1 MATEG
6 VPESMPTHG
15 GSQKGD
21 RSAGTQI
28 LAHPKTHDVLG
39 ILGIAVAL
47 FLLTSLLSY
56 DSLDPSFFS
65 SGGGPEH
72 QVHNYGGR
80 WGAELAGDLLEL
92 LGIGALI
99 VPLFLVLFSWRF
111 LSARTTPSVVWKLAG
126 CMLLVASLG
135 LLAQLF
141 AETGLP
147 VGRTWERPGGFV
159 GEELHRIFSPLAG
172 RIGLPLLGLTT
183 FILGVVCLS
192 SRPLSGLSAGCRN
205 IIQRAAARVKERRA
219 AKAHLPGRI
228 RPPYTPPAEDEPR
241 TESRSTPI
249 VVVAPVQAETVGESS
264 LRQLESSTADDLPP
278 QGSFPFA
285 VPEEGFQTP
294 PLSLLDLPTAAE
306 SELSDDERQANA
318 AILERKLLDFGVEGR
333 VTQAQPGPVITR
345 YEIEPGPGIKI
356 NRIVA
361 LADDLA
367 LALRALSVRVVA
379 PIPGKAVVGVEIPNR
394 RRAMVH
400 LREILASRAF
410 EGSAAHLPLALGKD
424 IAGEPYVV
432 DLGQMP
438 HLLIAGATG
447 SGKSVCLNALI
458 VSLLYKAT
466 ADNIRVLL
474 IDPKRVE
481 LSIYDGIPHLAER
494 VVCDPK
500 EAAKRLQRLVIHME
514 GRYKLFARLGARNIV
529 SYNRLI
535 RIARREGGGEVFQP
549 LPYLVVVI
557 DELADLMLTAAAD
570 VERAIARL
578 AQMARAVGIHLIVAT
593 QRPSVDVI
601 TGIIKANF
609 PARLAFQ
616 VSSKVDSRTILD
628 MNGAEQLLG
637 DGDMLFIPPSS
648 SKPHRIHG
656 SFVSDIEIKRVV
668 DFLKAQGKAEEFP
681 WSLLPAEEEQESTG
695 NEEDELYRQAVD
707 LVVATRQ
714 ASISMIQR
722 RLRIGFNRAAR
733 MIERMEH
740 ERIVSRVE
748 GGGPREVLVEPRNS
762 GA

>member
-6 VPESMPTHG
+6 IPEPMATQGESRG
-15 GSQKGD
+15 GD
-21 RSAGTQI
+21 RSPGTQF
-28 LAHPKTHDVLG
+28 LTHPKTHEALG

-47 FLLTSLLSY
+47 FLLASLLSY
-56 DSLDPSFFS
+56 DSLDPSFFN
-65 SGGGPEH
+65 SGGGPGH

-80 WGAELAGDLLEL
+80 WGAELAGDFLGLVGVGALVVPFFLIL
-92 LGIGALI
+92 LG
-99 VPLFLVLFSWRF
+99 WRF
-111 LSARTTPSVVWKLAG
+111 LSAKATPFVIWKLVGCVLLLAG
-126 CMLLVASLG
+126 LG

-141 AETGLP
+141 ARTGLP
-147 VGRTWERPGGFV
+147 GGRIWERPGGFV
-159 GEELHRIFSPLAG
+159 GEELHQIFSPLVG
-172 RIGLPLLGLTT
+172 RVGLPLLGLTT
-183 FILGVVCLS
+183 LALAAACLS
-192 SRPLSGLSAGCRN
+192 SRPLAGFSFGCRGM
-205 IIQRAAARVKERRA
+205 IERVVTRVRERRA
-219 AKAHLPGRI
+219 AKAQLPGRI
-228 RPPYTPPAEDEPR
+228 RPPYTPPDEEEPR
-241 TESRSTPI
+241 VESRSF
-249 VVVAPVQAETVGESS
+249 PVLAE
-264 LRQLESSTADDLPP
+264 LPP
-278 QGSFPFA
+278 VVPTTESEAPAIDPPPQPSFPF
-285 VPEEGFQTP
+285 VVSKEGFQTP
-294 PLSLLDLPTAAE
+294 PLSLLDLPTGVE
-306 SELSDDERQANA
+306 SGLCDEEREANA
-318 AILERKLLDFGVEGR
+318 QILERKLLDFGVEGR

-394 RRAMVH
+394 RRAVVH
-400 LREILASRAF
+400 LREVLASKAF

-466 ADNIRVLL
+466 ADNLRLLL

-481 LSIYDGIPHLAER
+481 LSIYDGTPHLAER

-500 EAAKRLQRLVIHME
+500 EASKRLQRLVIHME

-529 SYNRLI
+529 SYNRLV

-648 SKPHRIHG
+648 AKPHRIHG

-681 WSLLPAEEEQESTG
+681 WSLLPAEEEQESSG
-695 NEEDELYRQAVD
+695 SEEDELYRQAVD

-714 ASISMIQR
+714 ASISLIQR

-740 ERIVSRVE
+740 ERIVSRTE
-748 GGGPREVLVEPRNS
+748 GGGPREVLVEQRHP
-762 GA
+762 

>member
-1 MATEG
+1 
-6 VPESMPTHG
+6 
-15 GSQKGD
+15 
-21 RSAGTQI
+21 
-28 LAHPKTHDVLG
+28 
-39 ILGIAVAL
+39 
-47 FLLTSLLSY
+47 
-56 DSLDPSFFS
+56 
-65 SGGGPEH
+65 
-72 QVHNYGGR
+72 
-80 WGAELAGDLLEL
+80 
-92 LGIGALI
+92 
-99 VPLFLVLFSWRF
+99 
-111 LSARTTPSVVWKLAG
+111 
-126 CMLLVASLG
+126 
-135 LLAQLF
+135 
-141 AETGLP
+141 
-147 VGRTWERPGGFV
+147 
-159 GEELHRIFSPLAG
+159 
-172 RIGLPLLGLTT
+172 
-183 FILGVVCLS
+183 
-192 SRPLSGLSAGCRN
+192 
-205 IIQRAAARVKERRA
+205 
-219 AKAHLPGRI
+219 
-228 RPPYTPPAEDEPR
+228 
-241 TESRSTPI
+241 
-249 VVVAPVQAETVGESS
+249 
-264 LRQLESSTADDLPP
+264 
-278 QGSFPFA
+278 
-285 VPEEGFQTP
+285 
-294 PLSLLDLPTAAE
+294 
-306 SELSDDERQANA
+306 
-318 AILERKLLDFGVEGR
+318 

-394 RRAMVH
+394 RRAVVH
-400 LREILASRAF
+400 LREVLASRAF

-466 ADNIRVLL
+466 ADNIRLLL

-637 DGDMLFIPPSS
+637 DGDMLFVPPSS

-681 WSLLPAEEEQESTG
+681 WSLLPAEEELESSG
-695 NEEDELYRQAVD
+695 NEDDELYRQAVD
-707 LVVATRQ
+707 LVVTTRQ

-748 GGGPREVLVEPRNS
+748 GGGPREVLIEPRNANS
-762 GA
+762 

>member
-6 VPESMPTHG
+6 IPEPMATQGESRG
-15 GSQKGD
+15 GD
-21 RSAGTQI
+21 RSPGTQF
-28 LAHPKTHDVLG
+28 LTHPKTHEALG

-47 FLLTSLLSY
+47 FLLASLLSY
-56 DSLDPSFFS
+56 DTLDPSFFN
-65 SGGGPEH
+65 SGGGPGR

-80 WGAELAGDLLEL
+80 WGAELSGDLLEV
-92 LGIGALI
+92 LGVGALAL
-99 VPLFLVLFSWRF
+99 PFFLVLFSWRF
-111 LSARTTPSVVWKLAG
+111 LSVKTAPSVTWKLVG
-126 CMLLVASLG
+126 CVLLLASLG

-141 AETGLP
+141 VGTGLP
-147 VGRTWERPGGFV
+147 GGRTWERPGGFV
-159 GEELHRIFSPLAG
+159 GEELDRIFSPLVG
-172 RIGLPLLGLTT
+172 RVGLPLLGLTT
-183 FILGVVCLS
+183 FVLGVVCLR
-192 SRPLSGLSAGCRN
+192 SRPLSGLSLGCRN
-205 IIQRAAARVKERRA
+205 MIERAAARVKERRA
-219 AKAHLPGRI
+219 AKAQLPGRI
-228 RPPYTPPAEDEPR
+228 RPPYTPPVEEEPQV
-241 TESRSTPI
+241 ESRSFPALVEPAT
-249 VVVAPVQAETVGESS
+249 VVATVES
-264 LRQLESSTADDLPP
+264 EAPEADPLPQP
-278 QGSFPFA
+278 SFPFA
-285 VPEEGFQTP
+285 IPQGGFQTP
-294 PLSLLDLPTAAE
+294 PLSLLDLPAGAE
-306 SELSDDERQANA
+306 SGLSDEERETNA
-318 AILERKLLDFGVEGR
+318 QIIERKLLDFGVEGR

-394 RRAMVH
+394 RRALVH
-400 LREILASRAF
+400 LREVLASRAF

-466 ADNIRVLL
+466 AEHIRLLL
-474 IDPKRVE
+474 ID
-481 LSIYDGIPHLAER
+481 
-494 VVCDPK
+494 
-500 EAAKRLQRLVIHME
+500 AKRLQRLVIHME
-514 GRYKLFARLGARNIV
+514 GRYKLFARLGARNIA

-648 SKPHRIHG
+648 AKPHRIHG

-681 WSLLPAEEEQESTG
+681 WSLLPAEEEQESSG

-707 LVVATRQ
+707 LVITTRQ
-714 ASISMIQR
+714 ASISLIQR

-733 MIERMEH
+733 MIERSEEH
-740 ERIVSRVE
+740 TSE
-748 GGGPREVLVEPRNS
+748 LQ
-762 GA
+762 

>member
-6 VPESMPTHG
+6 MPEPMATQGEPRG
-15 GSQKGD
+15 GE
-21 RSAGTQI
+21 RSPGTQI
-28 LAHPKTHDVLG
+28 LTHPKTHDVLG

-47 FLLTSLLSY
+47 FLLASLLSY
-56 DSLDPSFFS
+56 DSLDPSFFN
-65 SGGGPEH
+65 SGGGPGH

-92 LGIGALI
+92 LGIGALAL
-99 VPLFLVLFSWRF
+99 PFFLVLFSWRF
-111 LSARTTPSVVWKLAG
+111 LSVKTTPSVVWKLVG
-126 CMLLVASLG
+126 CVLLLASLG
-135 LLAQLF
+135 LLAQLLVGM
-141 AETGLP
+141 GLP
-147 VGRTWERPGGFV
+147 GGRTWERPGGFV
-159 GEELHRIFSPLAG
+159 GEELHRLLSPLVG
-172 RIGLPLLGLTT
+172 RVGLPLLGLTT
-183 FILGVVCLS
+183 LVLGAVCLS
-192 SRPLSGLSAGCRN
+192 SRPLTSISFGCRN
-205 IIQRAAARVKERRA
+205 VVERVAARVRERRA
-219 AKAHLPGRI
+219 AKAQLPGRI
-228 RPPYTPPAEDEPR
+228 RPPYTPPTDEEPEV
-241 TESRSTPI
+241 ESRSFPAL
-249 VVVAPVQAETVGESS
+249 VEPVPEAVKAEPAAHE
-264 LRQLESSTADDLPP
+264 ADSPP
-278 QGSFPFA
+278 QRSFSFA
-285 VPEEGFQTP
+285 ISKDGFQVP
-294 PLSLLDLPTAAE
+294 PLSLLDLPAGAE
-306 SELSDDERQANA
+306 PGLSDEEREANA

-333 VTQAQPGPVITR
+333 VTEAQPGPVITR

-394 RRAMVH
+394 RRAVVH
-400 LREILASRAF
+400 LREVLASRAF

-466 ADNIRVLL
+466 AESLRLLL

-481 LSIYDGIPHLAER
+481 LSIYDGTPHLAER

-681 WSLLPAEEEQESTG
+681 WSLLPAEEEQESSG
-695 NEEDELYRQAVD
+695 NEDDELYRQAVD

-714 ASISMIQR
+714 ASISLIQR

-733 MIERMEH
+733 MIERMEQ

-748 GGGPREVLVEPRNS
+748 GGGPREVLVEQRNP
-762 GA
+762 

>member
-6 VPESMPTHG
+6 MPEPIVTQRG
-15 GSQKGD
+15 PRGGD
-21 RSAGTQI
+21 RSPGVQI
-28 LAHPKTHDVLG
+28 LTHPKTHEVLG

-47 FLLTSLLSY
+47 FLLASLLSY
-56 DSLDPSFFS
+56 DSLDPSFFN
-65 SGGGPEH
+65 SGGGPGH

-92 LGIGALI
+92 LGVGALAL
-99 VPLFLVLFSWRF
+99 PFFLVLLSWRF
-111 LSARTTPSVVWKLAG
+111 LSAKTTSFIIWKLVG
-126 CMLLVASLG
+126 CILFLLSLG

-141 AETGLP
+141 ARAGLP
-147 VGRTWERPGGFV
+147 VGRVWERPGGFV
-159 GEELHRIFSPLAG
+159 GAELHRTFSPLVG
-172 RIGLPLLGLTT
+172 RVGLPLLGLTT
-183 FILGVVCLS
+183 LVLGLACLS
-192 SRPLSGLSAGCRN
+192 SRPLASLSFGYRGV
-205 IIQRAAARVKERRA
+205 IERVAARIKERRA
-219 AKAHLPGRI
+219 KKAQLPGRI
-228 RPPYTPPAEDEPR
+228 RPPYTPPAEEEPR
-241 TESRSTPI
+241 IESRSFPMLTEPASG
-249 VVVAPVQAETVGESS
+249 VATAEPKASAV
-264 LRQLESSTADDLPP
+264 DPPP
-278 QGSFPFA
+278 QPSFPFA
-285 VPEEGFQTP
+285 IPKEGFQTP
-294 PLSLLDLPTAAE
+294 PLSLLDLPAGAE
-306 SELSDDERQANA
+306 SGLSDDEREANA
-318 AILERKLLDFGVEGR
+318 QIIERKLLDFGVEGR

-394 RRAMVH
+394 RRVVVH
-400 LREILASRAF
+400 LREVLASKAF

-424 IAGEPYVV
+424 IAGDSYVV

-466 ADNIRVLL
+466 AESIRLLL

-481 LSIYDGIPHLAER
+481 LSVYEGIPHLAER

-514 GRYKLFARLGARNIV
+514 GRYKLFARLGARNIA

-535 RIARREGGGEVFQP
+535 HNARREGGGEVFQP

-637 DGDMLFIPPSS
+637 DGDMLFVPPAS

-656 SFVSDIEIKRVV
+656 SFVSDIEIKRIV

-681 WSLLPAEEEQESTG
+681 WSLLPAEEEQEPSG
-695 NEEDELYRQAVD
+695 NEDDELYQQAVD

-714 ASISMIQR
+714 ASISLIQR

-740 ERIVSRVE
+740 ERIVSRTE
-748 GGGPREVLVEPRNS
+748 GGGREVLVEQRNP
-762 GA
+762 

>member
-1 MATEG
+1 
-6 VPESMPTHG
+6 
-15 GSQKGD
+15 
-21 RSAGTQI
+21 
-28 LAHPKTHDVLG
+28 LG

-47 FLLTSLLSY
+47 FLLASLLSY
-56 DSLDPSFFS
+56 DTLDPSFFN
-65 SGGGPEH
+65 SGGGSGQP
-72 QVHNYGGR
+72 VHNYGGR

-92 LGIGALI
+92 LGVGALAL
-99 VPLFLVLFSWRF
+99 PFFLVLLSWRF
-111 LSARTTPSVVWKLAG
+111 ISAKATSFIAWKLIG
-126 CMLLVASLG
+126 CILLILSLG
-135 LLAQLF
+135 MLAQLF
-141 AETGLP
+141 VWTGLP
-147 VGRTWERPGGFV
+147 VGRAWERPGGFV
-159 GEELHRIFSPLAG
+159 GAELHQIFSPLVG
-172 RIGLPLLGLTT
+172 PVGLPLLGLTT
-183 FILGVVCLS
+183 LILGLVCLS
-192 SRPLSGLSAGCRN
+192 SRPLAGDSFGCRGV
-205 IIQRAAARVKERRA
+205 IERLKTRMKERRA
-219 AKAHLPGRI
+219 AKAKLPGRI
-228 RPPYTPPAEDEPR
+228 RPPYTPSAEEEPQI
-241 TESRSTPI
+241 ESRPFPLLTEPAPAAPTVVLDTP
-249 VVVAPVQAETVGESS
+249 VADP
-264 LRQLESSTADDLPP
+264 PP
-278 QGSFPFA
+278 QRSFPFA
-285 VPEEGFQTP
+285 ISKEGFQIP
-294 PLSLLDLPTAAE
+294 PISLLDLPTGTE
-306 SELSDDERQANA
+306 VGLSEDERATNA
-318 AILERKLLDFGVEGR
+318 QILERKLLDFGVEGR

-394 RRAMVH
+394 RRAVVH
-400 LREILASRAF
+400 LREILASKAF
-410 EGSAAHLPLALGKD
+410 EGSSAHLPLALGKD
-424 IAGEPYVV
+424 IAGEPCTV
-432 DLGQMP
+432 DLSQMP

-466 ADNIRVLL
+466 AESIRLL
-474 IDPKRVE
+474 LVDPKRVE
-481 LSIYDGIPHLAER
+481 LSVYDGIPHLAER

-500 EAAKRLQRLVIHME
+500 EASKRLQRLVIHME

-535 RIARREGGGEVFQP
+535 RIARREGGGEIFQP

-570 VERAIARL
+570 VERSIARL

-637 DGDMLFIPPSS
+637 DGDMLFVPPAS
-648 SKPHRIHG
+648 SKPVRIHG
-656 SFVSDIEIKRVV
+656 SFVSDIEIKRIV

-681 WSLLPAEEEQESTG
+681 WSLLPAEEEQESPGT
-695 NEEDELYRQAVD
+695 EDDELYRQAVD
-707 LVVATRQ
+707 LVITTRQ
-714 ASISMIQR
+714 ASISLIQR

-740 ERIVSRVE
+740 ERIVSRIE
-748 GGGPREVLVEPRNS
+748 GGGPREVLIAARTP
-762 GA
+762 

>member
-1 MATEG
+1 MATE
-6 VPESMPTHG
+6 SMPGSMSTQGTPRG
-15 GSQKGD
+15 GS
-21 RSAGTQI
+21 RSAETQI
-28 LAHPKTHDVLG
+28 VSHPKTHEALG

-47 FLLTSLLSY
+47 FLLASLLSHN
-56 DSLDPSFFS
+56 SLDPSFFS
-65 SGGGPEH
+65 SGDGSGR

-80 WGAELAGDLLEL
+80 WGAELSGDLLEIF
-92 LGIGALI
+92 GVGALAL
-99 VPLFLVLFSWRF
+99 PLFLMLFSWRY
-111 LSARTTPSVVWKLAG
+111 LSAKTAPGVVWELVG
-126 CMLLVASLG
+126 CGLLLVSVG
-135 LLAQLF
+135 LLAQLCV
-141 AETGLP
+141 ETGLLD
-147 VGRTWERPGGFV
+147 GRSWERPGGFV
-159 GEELHRIFSPLAG
+159 GEEFHRFFSPLAG
-172 RIGLPLLGLTT
+172 RVGLPLLGLTSLL
-183 FILGVVCLS
+183 IGVVCLGG
-192 SRPLSGLSAGCRN
+192 RPLSGIAVGYRHVMD
-205 IIQRAAARVKERRA
+205 RVLTRIKERQA
-219 AKAHLPGRI
+219 AKAQLPRRI
-228 RPPYTPPAEDEPR
+228 RPPYTPAAEEEPR
-241 TESRSTPI
+241 IERRS
-249 VVVAPVQAETVGESS
+249 APVVTVEPVDVGAIHESPRP
-264 LRQLESSTADDLPP
+264 LPAVTTADDLPH
-278 QGSFPFA
+278 QESFPFA
-285 VPEEGFQTP
+285 APEGGFQNP
-294 PLSLLDLPTAAE
+294 PLALLDLPTAAE
-306 SELSDDERQANA
+306 SGLSDEEREANA

-394 RRAMVH
+394 RRAVVH
-400 LREILASRAF
+400 LRELLTSRAF

-466 ADNIRVLL
+466 AENIRLLL

-481 LSIYDGIPHLAER
+481 LSVYDGIPHLAER

-529 SYNRLI
+529 SYNRLV

-616 VSSKVDSRTILD
+616 VASKVDSRTILD

-637 DGDMLFIPPSS
+637 DGDMLFIPPAS

-681 WSLLPAEEEQESTG
+681 WSLLPAEEEQESSG

-707 LVVATRQ
+707 LV
-714 ASISMIQR
+714 
-722 RLRIGFNRAAR
+722 
-733 MIERMEH
+733 
-740 ERIVSRVE
+740 
-748 GGGPREVLVEPRNS
+748 
-762 GA
+762 

>member
-6 VPESMPTHG
+6 TPKPIATQREPRG
-15 GSQKGD
+15 GD
-21 RSAGTQI
+21 RSSGSQI
-28 LAHPKTHDVLG
+28 LTHPKTHEALG
-39 ILGIAVAL
+39 ILGVAVAL
-47 FLLTSLLSY
+47 FLLASLLSY
-56 DSLDPSFFS
+56 DPIDPSFFN
-65 SGGGPEH
+65 SGGGPGH

-92 LGIGALI
+92 LGVGVLAL
-99 VPLFLVLFSWRF
+99 PFFLVLLSWRF
-111 LSARTTPSVVWKLAG
+111 LSAKATPFVIWKLVG
-126 CMLLVASLG
+126 CVLLLASLG

-141 AETGLP
+141 ARTGLP

-159 GEELHRIFSPLAG
+159 GEELQRIFSPLVG
-172 RIGLPLLGLTT
+172 RVGLPLLGLTT
-183 FILGVVCLS
+183 LVLGMVCLS
-192 SRPLSGLSAGCRN
+192 SRPLAGLSFGFRGV
-205 IIQRAAARVKERRA
+205 IERVATRVRERRA
-219 AKAHLPGRI
+219 AKAQLPGRI
-228 RPPYTPPAEDEPR
+228 RPPYTPPAEEEPR
-241 TESRSTPI
+241 IESRSFP
-249 VVVAPVQAETVGESS
+249 VLMEPAPGVATAEPEAPAVDS
-264 LRQLESSTADDLPP
+264 PP
-278 QGSFPFA
+278 QQRSFPFA
-285 VPEEGFQTP
+285 ISKEGFQTP
-294 PLSLLDLPTAAE
+294 PLSLLDLPAGAE
-306 SELSDDERQANA
+306 SGLSDEERETNA
-318 AILERKLLDFGVEGR
+318 QIIERKLLDFGVEGR

-400 LREILASRAF
+400 LREVLASKAF

-424 IAGEPYVV
+424 ISGEPYVV

-447 SGKSVCLNALI
+447 SGKSVCINALI

-466 ADNIRVLL
+466 AESIRLLL

-481 LSIYDGIPHLAER
+481 LSVYDGIPHLAER

-514 GRYKLFARLGARNIV
+514 GRYKLFARLGARNIT

-535 RIARREGGGEVFQP
+535 RIAKREGGGEVFQP

-557 DELADLMLTAAAD
+557 DELADLMLTASAD
-570 VERAIARL
+570 VERSIARL

-637 DGDMLFIPPSS
+637 DGDMLFIPPAS

-681 WSLLPAEEEQESTG
+681 WSLLPAEEEQESAG
-695 NEEDELYRQAVD
+695 DEDDELYRQAVEI
-707 LVVATRQ
+707 VVTTRQ
-714 ASISMIQR
+714 ASISLIQR

-733 MIERMEH
+733 MIERMEQ
-740 ERIVSRVE
+740 ERIVSRIE
-748 GGGPREVLVEPRNS
+748 GGGPREVLVEPQNT
-762 GA
+762 

>member
-1 MATEG
+1 MATESM
-6 VPESMPTHG
+6 PESISTQGEPRG
-15 GSQKGD
+15 ED
-21 RSAGTQI
+21 RSPGTQI
-28 LAHPKTHDVLG
+28 LTHPKTHEVLG
-39 ILGIAVAL
+39 ILGIAVVL
-47 FLLTSLLSY
+47 FLLASLLSY
-56 DSLDPSFFS
+56 DSLDPSFFN
-65 SGGGPEH
+65 SGGGPGH

-80 WGAELAGDLLEL
+80 WGAELAGDLLEV
-92 LGIGALI
+92 LGVGALAL
-99 VPLFLVLFSWRF
+99 PFFLVLFTWRF
-111 LSARTTPSVVWKLAG
+111 LSAKATSSVIWKLAG
-126 CMLLVASLG
+126 CVLLLASLG

-141 AETGLP
+141 VKTGLP
-147 VGRTWERPGGFV
+147 GGRTWERPGGFV
-159 GEELHRIFSPLAG
+159 GEELDRIFSPLVG
-172 RIGLPLLGLTT
+172 RVGLPLLGLTT
-183 FILGVVCLS
+183 FVLGVVCLS
-192 SRPLSGLSAGCRN
+192 SRPLSGLSLGCRN
-205 IIQRAAARVKERRA
+205 MIERAAARVKERRA
-219 AKAHLPGRI
+219 AKAQLPGRI
-228 RPPYTPPAEDEPR
+228 RPPYTPPVDEEPQI
-241 TESRSTPI
+241 ESRSFPELVQPAT
-249 VVVAPVQAETVGESS
+249 VVATVESEAPET
-264 LRQLESSTADDLPP
+264 DPPP
-278 QGSFPFA
+278 QQPFLFA
-285 VPEEGFQTP
+285 MPKDGFQTP
-294 PLSLLDLPTAAE
+294 PLSLLDLPTTAE
-306 SELSDDERQANA
+306 SGLSDEERETNA

-394 RRAMVH
+394 RRALVH
-400 LREILASRAF
+400 LREVLASRAF

-466 ADNIRVLL
+466 ADRIRLLL

-481 LSIYDGIPHLAER
+481 LSIYDGTPHLAER

-681 WSLLPAEEEQESTG
+681 WSLLPAEEEQESSG
-695 NEEDELYRQAVD
+695 DEDDELYRQAVE
-707 LVVATRQ
+707 VVVTTRQ
-714 ASISMIQR
+714 ASISLIQR

-740 ERIVSRVE
+740 ERIVSRIE
-748 GGGPREVLVEPRNS
+748 GGGPREVLIEQRNP
-762 GA
+762 

>member
-15 GSQKGD
+15 EPRRGD
-21 RSAGTQI
+21 RLPETQI
-28 LAHPKTHDVLG
+28 LTHPKTHEVLG
-39 ILGIAVAL
+39 ILGIAAAL
-47 FLLTSLLSY
+47 FLLVSLLSY
-56 DSLDPSFFS
+56 NSLDPSFFN
-65 SGGGPEH
+65 SGGGPGH

-92 LGIGALI
+92 LGVGALTL
-99 VPLFLVLFSWRF
+99 PFFLVLFSWRF
-111 LSARTTPSVVWKLAG
+111 LSAKTTLSVVWKLVG
-126 CMLLVASLG
+126 CMLLLASLG

-141 AETGLP
+141 VGTGLP
-147 VGRTWERPGGFV
+147 GDRTWERPGGFV
-159 GEELHRIFSPLAG
+159 GEELHRIFNPLVG
-172 RIGLPLLGLTT
+172 RVGLPLLGLTI
-183 FILGVVCLS
+183 FVLGVVCLS
-192 SRPLSGLSAGCRN
+192 SRPLSGLFVGCRN
-205 IIQRAAARVKERRA
+205 VIERVAARVKERRA
-219 AKAHLPGRI
+219 AKAQLPGRI
-228 RPPYTPPAEDEPR
+228 RPPYTPPAEEEPR
-241 TESRSTPI
+241 AETRPTAT
-249 VVVAPVQAETVGESS
+249 VVVEPVEVGTVREPP
-264 LRQLESSTADDLPP
+264 LRQLESSTAHDLAP

-285 VPEEGFQTP
+285 VPKEGFQTP
-294 PLSLLDLPTAAE
+294 PLSLLDLPTSAE
-306 SELSDDERQANA
+306 SGLSDEEREANA
-318 AILERKLLDFGVEGR
+318 AILEHKLLDFGVEGR

-394 RRAMVH
+394 RRAVVH
-400 LREILASRAF
+400 LREVLASRAF

-466 ADNIRVLL
+466 ADNIRLLL

-570 VERAIARL
+570 VERSIARL

-681 WSLLPAEEEQESTG
+681 WSLLPAEEELESSG
-695 NEEDELYRQAVD
+695 NEDDELYRQAVD
-707 LVVATRQ
+707 LVVTTRQ

-748 GGGPREVLVEPRNS
+748 GGAPREVLIEPRNAGS
-762 GA
+762 

>member
-1 MATEG
+1 
-6 VPESMPTHG
+6 
-15 GSQKGD
+15 
-21 RSAGTQI
+21 
-28 LAHPKTHDVLG
+28 LG
-39 ILGIAVAL
+39 IIGIAVAL
-47 FLLTSLLSY
+47 FLLASLLSY
-56 DSLDPSFFS
+56 DSLDPSFMN
-65 SGGGPEH
+65 SGGGPGH

-92 LGIGALI
+92 LGVGALAL
-99 VPLFLVLFSWRF
+99 PFFLVLLSWRF
-111 LSARTTPSVVWKLAG
+111 LSAKATSYIVWKLVG
-126 CMLLVASLG
+126 CVLLLLSLG

-141 AETGLP
+141 AGTGPP
-147 VGRTWERPGGFV
+147 VGRAWERPGGFV
-159 GEELHRIFSPLAG
+159 GAELHRIFSPLVG
-172 RIGLPLLGLTT
+172 RVGLPLLGLTT
-183 FILGVVCLS
+183 FVLGVVCLS
-192 SRPLSGLSAGCRN
+192 SRPLASLPFGCRDV
-205 IIQRAAARVKERRA
+205 IERLKARVKERRA
-219 AKAHLPGRI
+219 AKAQLPGRI
-228 RPPYTPPAEDEPR
+228 RPPYTPPAEEEPQV
-241 TESRSTPI
+241 ESRSFPT
-249 VVVAPVQAETVGESS
+249 VVEPAQGEAVH
-264 LRQLESSTADDLPP
+264 ESPLQRPEPTTADHLPP
-278 QGSFPFA
+278 QRSFPFA
-285 VPEEGFQTP
+285 VPKEGFQSP
-294 PLSLLDLPTAAE
+294 PLSLLDLPTGTE
-306 SELSDDERQANA
+306 SGLSDEEREANA
-318 AILERKLLDFGVEGR
+318 QILERKLLDFGVEGR

-394 RRAMVH
+394 RRAIVH
-400 LREILASRAF
+400 LREILASKAF
-410 EGSAAHLPLALGKD
+410 EGSVAHLPLALGKD
-424 IAGEPYVV
+424 IAGEPCVV

-466 ADNIRVLL
+466 AQHMRLLL

-481 LSIYDGIPHLAER
+481 LSVYDGIPHLAER

-500 EAAKRLQRLVIHME
+500 EASKRLQRLVIHME
-514 GRYKLFARLGARNIV
+514 GRYKLFARLGARNIT

-535 RIARREGGGEVFQP
+535 RIAKREGGGEVFQP

-637 DGDMLFIPPSS
+637 NGDMLFVPPAS
-648 SKPHRIHG
+648 SKPMRIHG
-656 SFVSDIEIKRVV
+656 SFVSDIEMKRVV

-681 WSLLPAEEEQESTG
+681 WSLLPAEEEQESSG
-695 NEEDELYRQAVD
+695 DEDDELYRQAVD

-714 ASISMIQR
+714 ASISLIQR

-740 ERIVSRVE
+740 ERIISRTA
-748 GGGPREVLVEPRNS
+748 GGGREVLVEQRNP
-762 GA
+762 

>member
-6 VPESMPTHG
+6 TPKPMATQGERRG
-15 GSQKGD
+15 GD
-21 RSAGTQI
+21 RSPGIQI
-28 LAHPKTHDVLG
+28 LTHPKTHEALG

-47 FLLTSLLSY
+47 FLLASLLSY
-56 DSLDPSFFS
+56 DPLDPSFVN
-65 SGGGPEH
+65 SGGGPGH

-92 LGIGALI
+92 LGVSALA
-99 VPLFLVLFSWRF
+99 VPFFLVLLSWRF
-111 LSARTTPSVVWKLAG
+111 LSAKATPFVIWKLVG
-126 CMLLVASLG
+126 CVLLMASLG
-135 LLAQLF
+135 LLAQFF
-141 AETGLP
+141 AMAGLP

-159 GEELHRIFSPLAG
+159 GEELHRIFSPLVG
-172 RIGLPLLGLTT
+172 PVGLPLLGLTT
-183 FILGVVCLS
+183 LVLGMVCLI
-192 SRPLSGLSAGCRN
+192 SRPLAGLSFGFRGVIERIAT
-205 IIQRAAARVKERRA
+205 RVRERRA
-219 AKAHLPGRI
+219 AKAQLPGRI
-228 RPPYTPPAEDEPR
+228 RPPYTPPDEEEPR
-241 TESRSTPI
+241 IESRSFP
-249 VVVAPVQAETVGESS
+249 VLMEPASGVATAETE
-264 LRQLESSTADDLPP
+264 TPAIDPPP
-278 QGSFPFA
+278 QPFFPFA
-285 VPEEGFQTP
+285 ISKEGFHVP
-294 PLSLLDLPTAAE
+294 PLSLLDLPKKVE
-306 SELSDDERQANA
+306 SGLSDEERETNA
-318 AILERKLLDFGVEGR
+318 QIIERKLLDFGVEGR

-394 RRAMVH
+394 RRATVH
-400 LREILASRAF
+400 LGEVLASKAF
-410 EGSAAHLPLALGKD
+410 EGSTAAHLPLALGKD

-432 DLGQMP
+432 NLGQMP

-447 SGKSVCLNALI
+447 SGKSVCINALI
-458 VSLLYKAT
+458 MSLLYKAT
-466 ADNIRVLL
+466 AESIRLLL

-481 LSIYDGIPHLAER
+481 LSVYNGIPHLAER

-514 GRYKLFARLGARNIV
+514 GRYKLFARLGARNIA
-529 SYNRLI
+529 SYNELELK
-535 RIARREGGGEVFQP
+535 AKREGGGEVFQP

-557 DELADLMLTAAAD
+557 DELADLMLTASAD
-570 VERAIARL
+570 VERSIVRL

-601 TGIIKANF
+601 TGVIKANF

-668 DFLKAQGKAEEFP
+668 EFLEKQGKAEEFP
-681 WSLLPAEEEQESTG
+681 WSLLPAEEEQEKSG
-695 NEEDELYRQAVD
+695 DEDDELYRQAVE
-707 LVVATRQ
+707 VVVTTRQ
-714 ASISMIQR
+714 ASISLIQR

-733 MIERMEH
+733 MIERMEQ
-740 ERIVSRVE
+740 ERIVSRIE
-748 GGGPREVLVEPRNS
+748 GGGPRAVLVEPQNT
-762 GA
+762 

>member
-6 VPESMPTHG
+6 TPKPMATPGERRG
-15 GSQKGD
+15 GD
-21 RSAGTQI
+21 RSPGTQF
-28 LAHPKTHDVLG
+28 LTHPKTHEALG
-39 ILGIAVAL
+39 ILGVAVAL
-47 FLLTSLLSY
+47 FLLASLLSY
-56 DSLDPSFFS
+56 DPLDPSFVN
-65 SGGGPEH
+65 SGGGPGH
-72 QVHNYGGR
+72 QVYNYGGR

-92 LGIGALI
+92 LGVSAL
-99 VPLFLVLFSWRF
+99 VLPFFLVLLSWRF
-111 LSARTTPSVVWKLAG
+111 LRAKATPFIIWKLAG
-126 CMLLVASLG
+126 CVLLLASLG
-135 LLAQLF
+135 LLAQF
-141 AETGLP
+141 FGRAGLL
-147 VGRTWERPGGFV
+147 VGRIWERPGGFV
-159 GEELHRIFSPLAG
+159 GEELHRIFSPLVG
-172 RIGLPLLGLTT
+172 PVGLPLLGLTT
-183 FILGVVCLS
+183 LVLGMVCLI
-192 SRPLSGLSAGCRN
+192 SRPLAGLSFGFRGVIERIAT
-205 IIQRAAARVKERRA
+205 RVRERRA
-219 AKAHLPGRI
+219 AKAQLPGRI
-228 RPPYTPPAEDEPR
+228 RPPYTPPDEEEPR
-241 TESRSTPI
+241 IESRSFPVLMEPAPGVATAEQQAHAI
-249 VVVAPVQAETVGESS
+249 VP
-264 LRQLESSTADDLPP
+264 PP
-278 QGSFPFA
+278 QSSFPFA
-285 VPEEGFQTP
+285 ISKEGFQIP
-294 PLSLLDLPTAAE
+294 PLSKLDLPARAE
-306 SELSDDERQANA
+306 SGLSDEERETNA
-318 AILERKLLDFGVEGR
+318 QIIERKLLDFGVEGK

-394 RRAMVH
+394 RRATVH
-400 LREILASRAF
+400 LREVLASKAF
-410 EGSAAHLPLALGKD
+410 ERSTVAHLPLALGKD

-432 DLGQMP
+432 NLSQMP

-447 SGKSVCLNALI
+447 SGKSVCINALI

-466 ADNIRVLL
+466 AESIRLLL

-481 LSIYDGIPHLAER
+481 LSVYNGIPHLAER

-514 GRYKLFARLGARNIV
+514 GRYKLFARLGARNIA
-529 SYNRLI
+529 SYNELELK
-535 RIARREGGGEVFQP
+535 AKREGGGEVFQP

-557 DELADLMLTAAAD
+557 DELADLMLTASAD
-570 VERAIARL
+570 VERSIVRL

-601 TGIIKANF
+601 TGVIKANF

-668 DFLKAQGKAEEFP
+668 EFLEAQGKAEEFP
-681 WSLLPAEEEQESTG
+681 WSLLPAEEEQEKSG
-695 NEEDELYRQAVD
+695 DEDDELYRQAVE
-707 LVVATRQ
+707 VVVTTRQ
-714 ASISMIQR
+714 ASISLIQR

-733 MIERMEH
+733 MIERMEQ
-740 ERIVSRVE
+740 ERIVSRIE
-748 GGGPREVLVEPRNS
+748 GGGPRAVLVEPQNT
-762 GA
+762 

>member
-1 MATEG
+1 M
-6 VPESMPTHG
+6 PESV
-15 GSQKGD
+15 SIRRESNRGD
-21 RSAGTQI
+21 RSPETPV
-28 LAHPKTHDVLG
+28 LTHPKSHEVLG
-39 ILGIAVAL
+39 ILGIALAL
-47 FLLTSLLSY
+47 YLLASLLSY
-56 DSLDPSFFS
+56 DALDPSFFS

-72 QVHNYGGR
+72 QVRNYGGR

-92 LGIGALI
+92 LGVGALALP
-99 VPLFLVLFSWRF
+99 VFCALLSWRF
-111 LSARTTPSVVWKLAG
+111 LSARTAPGTAWKLVG
-126 CMLLVASLG
+126 CALLLASLALVAK
-135 LLAQLF
+135 LF
-141 AETGLP
+141 VETGLLD
-147 VGRTWERPGGFV
+147 GRTWERPGGFV
-159 GEELHRIFSPLAG
+159 GEELHRIFSPLVG
-172 RIGLPLLGLTT
+172 RAGLPLLGLTT
-183 FILGVVCLS
+183 LLLGVVCLS
-192 SRPLSGLSAGCRN
+192 SRPLASLSARCRTVVE
-205 IIQRAAARVKERRA
+205 RVAARVKERRA
-219 AKAHLPGRI
+219 SRAHQPGRI
-228 RPPYTPPAEDEPR
+228 RPPYTPPTEDGPAVEARP
-241 TESRSTPI
+241 TS
-249 VVVAPVQAETVGESS
+249 VVVVEPVAVSTVREPIP
-264 LRQLESSTADDLPP
+264 RQLEPTTTGDLPP
-278 QGSFPFA
+278 QGSFPF
-285 VPEEGFQTP
+285 VTPEAGFQPP
-294 PLSLLDLPTAAE
+294 PLSLLDLPTTAE
-306 SELSDDERQANA
+306 SELSDEERGANA

-394 RRAMVH
+394 RRVVVH
-400 LREILASRAF
+400 LREVLASRGF

-424 IAGEPYVV
+424 IAGDPYVV

-466 ADNIRVLL
+466 ADSIRLLL

-481 LSIYDGIPHLAER
+481 LSIYEGIPHLAER

-529 SYNRLI
+529 SYNRLV

-637 DGDMLFIPPSS
+637 DGDMLFIPPGS

-681 WSLLPAEEEQESTG
+681 WLLTPAEEEPESSG
-695 NEEDELYRQAVD
+695 DEDDELYRQAVD
-707 LVVATRQ
+707 LVVTTRQ
-714 ASISMIQR
+714 ASISLIQR

-733 MIERMEH
+733 LIERMEH
-740 ERIVSRVE
+740 ERIVGRIE
-748 GGGPREVLVEPRNS
+748 GGGPREVLIEPRNAGS
-762 GA
+762 

>member
-6 VPESMPTHG
+6 VPESIPTHG
-15 GSQKGD
+15 GSRKGD
-21 RSAGTQI
+21 RSPGTQI
-28 LAHPKTHDVLG
+28 LTHPKTHEVLG
-39 ILGIAVAL
+39 VLGVALAL
-47 FLLTSLLSY
+47 FLLVSLLSY
-56 DSLDPSFFS
+56 DSLDPSFFN
-65 SGGGPEH
+65 SGGGPGH
-72 QVHNYGGR
+72 QVQNYGGR

-92 LGIGALI
+92 LGIGALAL
-99 VPLFLVLFSWRF
+99 PLFLILFSWRF
-111 LSARTTPSVVWKLAG
+111 LSVKTTPSVAWKLVG
-126 CMLLVASLG
+126 CMLLLASLE

-141 AETGLP
+141 VETGLP

-159 GEELHRIFSPLAG
+159 GEELHRIFSPLVG
-172 RIGLPLLGLTT
+172 RVGLPLLGLTT
-183 FILGVVCLS
+183 FVLGVVCLS
-192 SRPLSGLSAGCRN
+192 SQPLSGLSVGCRN
-205 IIQRAAARVKERRA
+205 IVARVAARVKERRA

-228 RPPYTPPAEDEPR
+228 RPPYTPPAEEEPR
-241 TESRSTPI
+241 AESRSTSM
-249 VVVAPVQAETVGESS
+249 VVVAPIQIGTVGEPP

-278 QGSFPFA
+278 QTSFPFA
-285 VPEEGFQTP
+285 VPEEGFHTP
-294 PLSLLDLPTAAE
+294 PLSLLDLPSMSE
-306 SELSDDERQANA
+306 SGLSDEEREANA

-394 RRAMVH
+394 RRAVVH
-400 LREILASRAF
+400 LREVLASRAF

-466 ADNIRVLL
+466 AESIRVLL

-681 WSLLPAEEEQESTG
+681 WSLLPAEEEQEPSG
-695 NEEDELYRQAVD
+695 NEDDELYRQAVD
-707 LVVATRQ
+707 LVVTTRQ

-733 MIERMEH
+733 MIERMEQ

-748 GGGPREVLVEPRNS
+748 GGGPREVLVEPRNANS
-762 GA
+762 

>member
-6 VPESMPTHG
+6 TPKPIATQREPRG
-15 GSQKGD
+15 GD
-21 RSAGTQI
+21 RSPASQI
-28 LAHPKTHDVLG
+28 LTHPKTHEALG
-39 ILGIAVAL
+39 ILGIAVTL
-47 FLLTSLLSY
+47 FLLASLLSY
-56 DSLDPSFFS
+56 DSLDPSFFN
-65 SGGGPEH
+65 SGGGPGH
-72 QVHNYGGR
+72 QVYNYGGR

-92 LGIGALI
+92 LGVSALAL
-99 VPLFLVLFSWRF
+99 PFFLVLLSWRF
-111 LSARTTPSVVWKLAG
+111 LRAKATPFVIWKLVG
-126 CMLLVASLG
+126 CVLLLLSLG
-135 LLAQLF
+135 LLAQFF
-141 AETGLP
+141 ARAGLA
-147 VGRTWERPGGFV
+147 VGRIWERPGGFV
-159 GEELHRIFSPLAG
+159 GEELHRIFSPLVG
-172 RIGLPLLGLTT
+172 RVGLPLLGLTT
-183 FILGVVCLS
+183 LVLGMVCLS
-192 SRPLSGLSAGCRN
+192 SRPLAGLSFGFRGV
-205 IIQRAAARVKERRA
+205 IERVATRMRERRA
-219 AKAHLPGRI
+219 AKAQLPGRI
-228 RPPYTPPAEDEPR
+228 RPPYTPPAEEEPQI
-241 TESRSTPI
+241 ESRSFPVLTEPAPGVATAGPETPAI
-249 VVVAPVQAETVGESS
+249 DP
-264 LRQLESSTADDLPP
+264 PP
-278 QGSFPFA
+278 QPSFPFA
-285 VPEEGFQTP
+285 ISKEGFQIP
-294 PLSLLDLPTAAE
+294 PLSLLDLPVGAE
-306 SELSDDERQANA
+306 GGLSDEERETNA
-318 AILERKLLDFGVEGR
+318 QILERKLLDFGVEGR

-400 LREILASRAF
+400 LREVLASKEF
-410 EGSAAHLPLALGKD
+410 KGSAAHLPLALGKD

-447 SGKSVCLNALI
+447 SGKSVCINALI
-458 VSLLYKAT
+458 VSLVYKAT
-466 ADNIRVLL
+466 AESIRLLL

-481 LSIYDGIPHLAER
+481 LSVYDGIPHLAER

-514 GRYKLFARLGARNIV
+514 GRYKLFARLGARNIA

-535 RIARREGGGEVFQP
+535 RIAKREGGGEVFQP

-557 DELADLMLTAAAD
+557 DELADLMLTASAD

-681 WSLLPAEEEQESTG
+681 WSLLPAEEEQESSG
-695 NEEDELYRQAVD
+695 DEDDELYRQAVEI
-707 LVVATRQ
+707 VVTTRQ
-714 ASISMIQR
+714 ASISLIQR

-733 MIERMEH
+733 MIERMEQ
-740 ERIVSRVE
+740 ERIVSRIE
-748 GGGPREVLVEPRNS
+748 GGGPRAVLVEPQNM
-762 GA
+762 

>member
-6 VPESMPTHG
+6 TPEPMAT
-15 GSQKGD
+15 KGEPREKD
-21 RSAGTQI
+21 RLPGTQI
-28 LAHPKTHDVLG
+28 LTHPKTCEVLG

-47 FLLTSLLSY
+47 FLLASLLSY
-56 DSLDPSFFS
+56 DPLDPSFFS
-65 SGGGPEH
+65 SGGGPTH

-80 WGAELAGDLLEL
+80 WGAELAGDLLEI
-92 LGIGALI
+92 LGVGALAL
-99 VPLFLVLFSWRF
+99 PFLLVLLSWRF
-111 LSARTTPSVVWKLAG
+111 LSAKTASFIAWKLVG
-126 CMLLVASLG
+126 CVLLLMSLG

-141 AETGLP
+141 ARTGLP
-147 VGRTWERPGGFV
+147 TGRTWERPGGFV
-159 GEELHRIFSPLAG
+159 GEELHRIFSPLVG
-172 RIGLPLLGLTT
+172 RVGLPLLGLTT
-183 FILGVVCLS
+183 FVLAVACLS
-192 SRPLSGLSAGCRN
+192 SRPLAGLSSGYRGLFE
-205 IIQRAAARVKERRA
+205 RVAARVKERRA
-219 AKAHLPGRI
+219 AKAQLPGRI
-228 RPPYTPPAEDEPR
+228 RPPYTPPAEEEPPV
-241 TESRSTPI
+241 ESRSFP
-249 VVVAPVQAETVGESS
+249 VPVEPVPVVAAAEPE
-264 LRQLESSTADDLPP
+264 TAAAEPPP
-278 QGSFPFA
+278 QRSFPFA
-285 VPEEGFQTP
+285 ISKEGFQTP
-294 PLSLLDLPTAAE
+294 PLSLLDLPTEAE
-306 SELSDDERQANA
+306 SGLSDEEREANA
-318 AILERKLLDFGVEGR
+318 QILERKLLDFGVEGR

-394 RRAMVH
+394 RRAVVH
-400 LREILASRAF
+400 LREVLASKAF

-466 ADNIRVLL
+466 AERIRLLL

-481 LSIYDGIPHLAER
+481 LSLFDGTPHLAER
-494 VVCDPK
+494 VVSDPK
-500 EAAKRLQRLVIHME
+500 EASKRLQRLVIHME

-535 RIARREGGGEVFQP
+535 RIARREGGGEIFQP

-637 DGDMLFIPPSS
+637 DGDMLFIPPAS
-648 SKPHRIHG
+648 SKPLRIHG

-681 WSLLPAEEEQESTG
+681 WSLLPAEEEQESSG
-695 NEEDELYRQAVD
+695 DEDDELYRQAVD

-714 ASISMIQR
+714 ASISLIQR

-740 ERIVSRVE
+740 ERIVSRIE
-748 GGGPREVLVEPRNS
+748 GGGPREVLVEQRNP
-762 GA
+762 